1 MEITPLD
8 FFAVVLAAGAVIE
21 VWHKGSLF
29 ETARAYA
36 QAMQDVTPRETVKG
50 RLLELINCPFCKSY
64 HVPLYLLALL
74 CLGNWFGGGLHTL
87 AVLVI
92 YSLAAT
98 RLGNIIDSLLPE
110 SAKYTPDQFGD
121 FLHGSGPAPRESDK

>member
-1 MEITPLD
+1 MGITPVD
-8 FFAVVLAAGAVIE
+8 FFAIVFAAGAVIE

-36 QAMQDVTPRETVKG
+36 QALQDVTPRETLKG
-50 RLLELINCPFCKSY
+50 RLLELVNCPFCKSY
-64 HVPLYLLALL
+64 HVPFYLGLLLLAGAY
-74 CLGNWFGGGLHTL
+74 CGPGLH
-87 AVLVI
+87 AAARLVI

-110 SAKYTPDQFGD
+110 TAKYTPEHFGD

>member
-1 MEITPLD
+1 MDITSFD

-21 VWHKGSLF
+21 VWHKGSIF

-36 QAMQDVTPRETVKG
+36 QAMQDVTPRETLKG

-64 HVPLYLLALL
+64 HVPLYLFALL
-74 CLGNWFGGGLHTL
+74 LVSSWISGGLHTAAL
-87 AVLVI
+87 LVI

-110 SAKYTPDQFGD
+110 AAKYSPDQFGD
-121 FLHGSGPAPRESDK
+121 FLHGSGPEPRESDK